1 MTQPHD
7 APRRGTALPCPSAA
21 DQPDSNHQAQLTSLV
36 PALHRCA
43 PGPQDQPD
51 PSNSSLSSP
60 LYCIRLIRT
69 LKYLLTKSYR
79 YVIFRFAERES
90 RMCVS
95 RPSHCHRKSLKS
107 LALLHSSS
115 RFPIHALPQPFCFQA
130 LTHSLFH
137 AICNSLIPNDLR
149 TLPKNTGVYLPFVPK
164 RNSHFSRSTQ
174 SLLFTSLA
182 RPLAASKYAYTWGSL
197 LSFRLS
203 FDQEGPL

>member
-7 APRRGTALPCPSAA
+7 APRRGTALPCRSAA

-36 PALHRCA
+36 RALHRCA

-107 LALLHSSS
+107 SRSCIHPLDFPFTRSRNPFVFRRSHTLHFMRS
-115 RFPIHALPQPFCFQA
+115 A
-130 LTHSLFH
+130 THSFRTTCALFRKTPGYT
-137 AICNSLIPNDLR
+137 SLR
-149 TLPKNTGVYLPFVPK
+149 PKTELD
-164 RNSHFSRSTQ
+164 FSRSTQ

-182 RPLAASKYAYTWGSL
+182 RPRRIQICLYLGSL
-197 LSFRLS
+197 FSFRLS

>member
-149 TLPKNTGVYLPFVPK
+149 TLPKNTGVYLPSSQNGTRLFAFHAVA
-164 RNSHFSRSTQ
+164 SLHFPGSTSRRIQ
-174 SLLFTSLA
+174 ICLYL
-182 RPLAASKYAYTWGSL
+182 GSL